1 LLTSREISGFAG
13 AGLMLAV
20 AMWFWLTDINAR
32 LDGVQL
38 VGTYSGN
45 FERFRTN
52 SKFGGEHVS
61 ARLIV
66 NFVTPDGLERTA
78 ALEDLTDLDALPVAG
93 TEMDILWLPDQP
105 DTVRSAEA
113 LSGPIGKNAGWLAGI
128 AAFIFF
134 AQLSDVISRRRRS
147 G

>member
-1 LLTSREISGFAG
+1 MTSREISVFAG

-32 LDGVQL
+32 RYGVPL
-38 VGTYSGN
+38 VGTYTGN
-45 FERFRTN
+45 FERFRSN

-78 ALEDLTDLDALPVAG
+78 ALADLTDLDALPVAG
-93 TEMDILWLPDQP
+93 TEVDIVWLPDQP
-105 DTVRSAEA
+105 DTVRSAAA
-113 LSGPIGKNAGWLAGI
+113 LAGPIGQNAGWLAGI
-128 AAFIFF
+128 AALIFF
-134 AQLSDVISRRRRS
+134 AQLSDVITRRRRS